1 MEHRHLDTQR
11 WSAAAVDSALDR
23 GDLKDWRE
31 LFAGVQRQ
39 PELARLVLRV
49 ATGRPPDGAS
59 FLARALVRRLCP
71 GLGGPTASECP
82 PPDGPVP

>member
-11 WSAAAVDSALDR
+11 WSAAAVDSALER

-31 LFAGVQRQ
+31 LFAVVQGQ

-49 ATGRPPDGAS
+49 ASRRQSDGAS
-59 FLARALVRRLCP
+59 VLASALVRRLRP
-71 GLGGPTASECP
+71 ELDGPTAPEC
-82 PPDGPVP
+82 DQSVRA